1 MNLVKSLNNQGRS
14 MSDVFE
20 YDDQSSYESNFNTW
34 YSMNSKERIANN
46 EEAYSR
52 TVAERVF
59 SEQYGRKSIKETI
72 SNLLK

>member
-1 MNLVKSLNNQGRS
+1 MNLVKSLNNWGRS

-46 EEAYSR
+46 EEVYSR

-59 SEQYGRKSIKETI
+59 SEQYGRKLIKETI

>member
-1 MNLVKSLNNQGRS
+1 
-14 MSDVFE
+14 MSEMFE

-34 YSMNSKERIANN
+34 YSMNSKERRDNH
-46 EEAYSR
+46 EEPYSR

-72 SNLLK
+72 SNLLKDR

>member
-1 MNLVKSLNNQGRS
+1 

-46 EEAYSR
+46 EEVYSR